1 MTIRKTALAL
11 AILAAST
18 ASHAVTIGND
28 IPAGTLGHWSADV
41 TSGGETRLANLTA
54 KTVGGQIVTGDIV
67 YDYFSYVSTGSGAFR
82 LNGGTVT
89 AIDSHTVQ
97 STGSFTGSL
106 GNQIDWTVTSTIG
119 ADSKILKNTF
129 SFSAANGQ
137 LGTIGLLQYLDE
149 DVAGSGDDLFF
160 TRGSVAGNSLE
171 LYTVDQAGL
180 YGVSHSGAF
189 SAAQGLVN
197 SSFTGWAMNQY
208 NQMKPAITAGTQAVS
223 PDGVIAPGLPSYDQ
237 AGIGPVYGAFDIV
250 SVLAWNVNADA
261 TSATIVTTLGGVPSI
276 DDVRPPVPEP
286 GTYALMLGGLAV
298 LGAVARRKAARS

>member
-11 AILAAST
+11 AVLAAST
-18 ASHAVTIGND
+18 ASHAVIIGND
-28 IPAGTLGHWSADV
+28 IPSGTLGHWSADV
-41 TSGGETRLANLTA
+41 TSGGETRFANLTA
-54 KTVGGQIVTGDIV
+54 KTVGGDLVTGDIV
-67 YDYFSYVSTGSGAFR
+67 YDYFSYVSTGSDAFR
-82 LNGGTVT
+82 LADGTVA
-89 AIDSHTVQ
+89 AIDSHTVR

-129 SFSAANGQ
+129 SFSAASGQ
-137 LGTIGLLQYLDE
+137 LGTIGLFQYLDE
-149 DVAGSGDDLFF
+149 DVDGVDDDVFF

-197 SSFTGWAMNQY
+197 SSFTGWAMNRY
-208 NQMKPAITAGTQAVS
+208 NLMKSALAAGTQAVALE
-223 PDGVIAPGLPSYDQ
+223 GVIAPGLPGYDQ
-237 AGIGPVYGAFDIV
+237 AGIGPVYGPFDIV
-250 SVLAWNVNADA
+250 SVLAWDVNPDA
-261 TSATIVTTLGGVPSI
+261 STATIVTTLGGVPTI

-286 GTYALMLGGLAV
+286 QTYALMLGGLAV
-298 LGAVARRKAARS
+298 LAAAARRKATRG